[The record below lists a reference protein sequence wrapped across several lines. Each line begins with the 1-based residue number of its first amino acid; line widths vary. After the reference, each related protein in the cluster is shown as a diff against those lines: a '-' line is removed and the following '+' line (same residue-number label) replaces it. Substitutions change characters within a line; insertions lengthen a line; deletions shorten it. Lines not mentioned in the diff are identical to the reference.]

1 MNEVA
6 EGGCHMELTVIGHW
20 GGYPKQGEA
29 SSGYLIEYDGFK
41 LLLDCGSAVLSQLQ
55 SYIKPEELKAVVL
68 SHYHPD
74 HVADIGVLQ
83 HALLIGKHIKGIN
96 FNLPIYGHQQDG
108 VSFGAL
114 TYKDITTGIAY
125 EQGESLHIGPFTIEF
140 LKTKH
145 SVICFAMRI
154 SAGGKTLVY
163 TADSAYFEELIA
175 FAKDANILLCESNFY
190 KGMDAANAGHMT
202 SEEAGILASK
212 ANADKLILTHLP
224 HFGDLQQLIKE
235 AKENFANEIT
245 LASQGLKI
253 SI

>member
-1 MNEVA
+1 
-6 EGGCHMELTVIGHW
+6 MELTVIGHW
-20 GGYPKQGEA
+20 GGYPKSGEA
-29 SSGYLIEYDGFK
+29 SSGYLMEHDGFK
-41 LLLDCGSAVLSQLQ
+41 LLMDCGSAVLSQLQ

-83 HALLIGKHIKGIN
+83 HALLIGKYINSTN

-108 VSFGAL
+108 LAFDAL
-114 TYKDITTGIAY
+114 TYKNITTGIAY
-125 EQGESLHIGPFTIEF
+125 EQGKNLHIGPYTIEF

-145 SVICFAMRI
+145 SVACFAMRI

-163 TADSAYFEELIA
+163 TADSAYFEELTD

-190 KGMDAANAGHMT
+190 KGMDAAVAGHMT

-212 ANADKLILTHLP
+212 ANVDKLILTHLP
-224 HFGDLQQLIKE
+224 HFGDLKQLVIE
-235 AKENFANEIT
+235 AKENFTGNVS
-245 LASQGLKI
+245 LASQGFKI
-253 SI
+253 SV